1 MLKDEKERPGPD
13 CTSTVPV
20 KNRIFGTMIKQKT
33 IDEIMETA
41 RVEEVIEDFVNLKRR
56 GVNLIGLCPF
66 HNEKTPSFT
75 VSPSKGIY
83 KCFGCGEG
91 GDALKFVMEHEQL
104 SYPEGLRY
112 LAKKYGIE
120 IEETEVS
127 DEARAERQHQE
138 SLFLVNEFAKQFYQE
153 QMFETDR
160 GKSVALSYFKQRG
173 FREEVIKKFG
183 LGYAPA
189 GKDTFTLTAVQKGY
203 NADLLKQLGLT
214 SQYGRDFFRDRVMF
228 PIHNL
233 SGKVIGF
240 GGRILVKDVKAPKY
254 VNTPETEVYNKSKV
268 LYGAFHAKQA
278 IRKLDEC
285 ILVEGYTDVISL
297 HQADVKN
304 VVASSG
310 TSLTV
315 GQIGLIKR
323 YTENIK
329 ILYDGDK
336 AGVKAALRGLGL
348 VLEQGMNVKIV
359 LLPDGEDPDSYVQ
372 SVGTDA
378 FRNYIDHEA
387 KDFIMFQAGLLQEE
401 AAGDPVKQ
409 SKLIQEIV
417 ESISKIPDPIKR
429 SLYVRECA
437 NLMGVDEQLLVNEAN
452 KAVEARLRKQ
462 EQERQREAR
471 QRERARRL
479 EQEAP
484 SPSAPKSLPQG
495 PPPPGAGDEPPFP
508 TEEPGGITDLPFE
521 ELPPD
526 APPAAVREKPV
537 GDGFQ
542 ERDLVRILVTGGD
555 AQFDQEDG
563 LTVAE
568 YLIANVED
576 VLDEFDN
583 SLYQRVFQI
592 AMEALSEGKAVTP
605 KLFLHHIEDDVQ
617 QLAVTL
623 STSPYEY
630 SENWANK
637 WEIFLTTQKM
647 PDENFAKDSLSAM
660 KRFRLRKLNR
670 MIRQNADQLKAVM
683 ENGEGDYMVH
693 LKLDLKLKQ
702 LRNELAKELGTV
714 VF

>member
-1 MLKDEKERPGPD
+1 
-13 CTSTVPV
+13 
-20 KNRIFGTMIKQKT
+20 MIKQKT
-33 IDEIMETA
+33 IDDIMETA
-41 RVEEVIEDFVNLKRR
+41 RVEDVVGDFVNLKRR

-104 SYPEGLRY
+104 SYPEALRY

-120 IEETEVS
+120 VEETAVS

-138 SLFLVNEFAKQFYQE
+138 SLFLINGFAKAYYQE
-153 QMFETDR
+153 QLFETGR
-160 GKSVALSYFKQRG
+160 GKSVGLSYFRQRG
-173 FREEVIKKFG
+173 FREETIRHFG

-189 GKDTFTLTAVQKGY
+189 GKDIFTLTAVQKGY

-214 SQYGRDFFRDRVMF
+214 SKYGRDFFRDRVMF

-240 GGRILVKDVKAPKY
+240 GGRILAKDVKAPKY
-254 VNTPETEVYNKSKV
+254 VNTPETEIYNKSKV
-268 LYGAFHAKQA
+268 LYGAYFAKRA
-278 IRKLDEC
+278 IRQADEC
-285 ILVEGYTDVISL
+285 ILVEGYTDVIAL
-297 HQADVKN
+297 HQAKVEN

-310 TSLTV
+310 TSLTI

-348 VLEQGMNVKIV
+348 VLEQGLNVKIV
-359 LLPDGEDPDSYVQ
+359 LLPEGEDPDSYVQ
-372 SVGTDA
+372 KVGTEA
-378 FRNYIDHEA
+378 FRAFITQQA
-387 KDFIMFQAGLLQEE
+387 QDFIMFQASLLKEE

-409 SKLIQEIV
+409 TKLIQEIV
-417 ESISKIPDPIKR
+417 DSISKIPDPIKR

-437 NLMGVDEQLLVNEAN
+437 TLMGVQEELLINEAN
-452 KAVEARLRKQ
+452 KAVANRLRKQ
-462 EQERQREAR
+462 EQERMREAR
-471 QRERARRL
+471 RQERERQRG
-479 EQEAP
+479 QEKGRP
-484 SPSAPKSLPQG
+484 PQLPT
-495 PPPPGAGDEPPFP
+495 AADEPPLL
-508 TEEPGGITDLPFE
+508 TEEPAGIQDLEYE
-521 ELPPD
+521 ELPPKEQSES
-526 APPAAVREKPV
+526 ALSPKAV

-555 AQFDQEDG
+555 APFDQEDG
-563 LTVAE
+563 LSVAE

-583 SLYQRVFQI
+583 GLYQRAFQI
-592 AMEALSEGKAVTP
+592 AMEAISEGKAVSP
-605 KLFLHHIEDDVQ
+605 QLFLHHIEDDVQ
-617 QLAVTL
+617 QLAIDL
-623 STSPYEY
+623 SSSPYEY
-630 SENWANK
+630 SENWANR

-647 PDENFAKDSLSAM
+647 PDDNFVKDSVSAI

-670 MIRQNADQLKAVM
+670 MIKENAEQLKQVL
-683 ENGEGDYMVH
+683 ENGEGDYMLH
-693 LKLDLKLKQ
+693 LKLDQRLKAT
-702 LRNELAKELGTV
+702 RNELARELGTV

>member
-1 MLKDEKERPGPD
+1 
-13 CTSTVPV
+13 
-20 KNRIFGTMIKQKT
+20 MIKQKT
-33 IDEIMETA
+33 IDEIMETV
-41 RVEEVIEDFVNLKRR
+41 RVEDVVEDFVNLKRR

-66 HNEKTPSFT
+66 HNEKTPSFY

-120 IEETEVS
+120 VEETQVS

-153 QMFETDR
+153 QLLETDR
-160 GKSVALSYFKQRG
+160 GKSVGLSYFKRRG
-173 FREEVIKKFG
+173 FREEIIKKFG

-189 GKDTFTLTAVQKGY
+189 GKDLFTLTAVQKGY
-203 NADLLKQLGLT
+203 NSDLLKQLGLT

-240 GGRILVKDVKAPKY
+240 GGRILIKDVKAPKY
-254 VNTPETEVYNKSKV
+254 VNTPETEVYSKSKV
-268 LYGAFHAKQA
+268 LYGAFYAKQA
-278 IRKLDEC
+278 IRKQDEC

-297 HQADVKN
+297 HQAEVKN

-348 VLEQGMNVKIV
+348 ALEQGMNVKIV
-359 LLPDGEDPDSYVQ
+359 LLPEGEDPDSYVQ

-378 FRNYIDHEA
+378 FRNFIDQEA
-387 KDFIMFQAGLLQEE
+387 RDFIMFQASLLQEE

-409 SKLIQEIV
+409 SKLIKEIV

-437 NLMGVDEQLLVNEAN
+437 NLMGVEEQLLVNEAN
-452 KAVEARLRKQ
+452 KAVEARIRKQ
-462 EQERQREAR
+462 QQDREREAR
-471 QRERARRL
+471 QRERARR
-479 EQEAP
+479 QEAQP
-484 SPSAPKSLPQG
+484 PSLPG
-495 PPPPGAGDEPPFP
+495 APPPPTAGDEPPFP
-508 TEEPGGITDLPFE
+508 TEEPGGIEDLPFE
-521 ELPPD
+521 ELPPQK
-526 APPAAVREKPV
+526 ATGPAREKPV

-555 AQFDQEDG
+555 ASFDEEDG
-563 LTVAE
+563 ITVAE

-583 SLYQRVFQI
+583 NQYQRVFQI
-592 AMEALSEGKAVTP
+592 AMETLADGKAVTP

-617 QLAVTL
+617 QLAIDL

-647 PDENFAKDSLSAM
+647 PDENFAKDSISAM

-683 ENGEGDYMVH
+683 EKGEGDYMVH
-693 LKLDLKLKQ
+693 LKLDQKLKQ

>member
-1 MLKDEKERPGPD
+1 
-13 CTSTVPV
+13 
-20 KNRIFGTMIKQKT
+20 MIKQKT

-41 RVEEVIEDFVNLKRR
+41 KVEEVVEDFVSLKRR
-56 GVNLIGLCPF
+56 GVNYIGLCPF

-75 VSPSKGIY
+75 VSPAKGIY
-83 KCFGCGEG
+83 KCFGCGAG
-91 GDALKFVMEHEQL
+91 GDSLKFVMEHEQM

-112 LAKKYGIE
+112 LANKYGIE
-120 IEETEVS
+120 VEETEIS
-127 DEARAERQHQE
+127 DEAKAERQHQE
-138 SLFLVNEFAKQFYQE
+138 SLLLVNDFAKQFYQE
-153 QMFETDR
+153 QLLETDR
-160 GKSVALSYFKQRG
+160 GKSVGLSYFKKRG
-173 FREEVIKKFG
+173 FREETIKKFG

-189 GKDTFTLTAVQKGY
+189 GKDVFTLTAVQKGY

-233 SGKVIGF
+233 SGKTIGF
-240 GGRILVKDVKAPKY
+240 GGRILIKDVKAPKY
-254 VNTPETEVYNKSKV
+254 VNTPDTEVYNKSKV

-323 YTENIK
+323 YTENVK

-348 VLEQGMNVKIV
+348 VLEQGLNVKIV
-359 LLPDGEDPDSYVQ
+359 LLPEGEDPDSYVQ
-372 SVGTDA
+372 SVGTEA
-378 FRNYIDHEA
+378 FRNYLDQEA

-401 AAGDPVKQ
+401 AAGDPIKQ
-409 SKLIQEIV
+409 SKLIKEIV

-437 NLMGVDEQLLVNEAN
+437 SLMGVEEQLLINEAN
-452 KAVEARLRKQ
+452 KAVEAHIRKK
-462 EQERQREAR
+462 EQEKQREAR
-471 QRERARRL
+471 QRERKAKQQKGL
-479 EQEAP
+479 PPEP
-484 SPSAPKSLPQG
+484 KWSPGA
-495 PPPPGAGDEPPFP
+495 PPPPSGTDEPPFP
-508 TEEPGGITDLPFE
+508 FEEPGGITDLPFE
-521 ELPPD
+521 ELPPES
-526 APPAAVREKPV
+526 APPIPGTVEKQA

-542 ERDLVRILVTGGD
+542 ERDLVRILVTGCN
-555 AQFDQEDG
+555 AHFDKDDEV
-563 LTVAE
+563 TVAE

-583 SLYQRVFQI
+583 SLYQRIFQI
-592 AMEALSEGKAVTP
+592 AIDTLKEGKAVTP
-605 KLFLHHIEDDVQ
+605 KLFVHHIEDDVQ
-617 QLAVTL
+617 QLAIDL

-637 WEIFLTTQKM
+637 WDIFLTTQKM
-647 PDENFAKDSLSAM
+647 PDDNFAKDSISAI
-660 KRFRLRKLNR
+660 KRFRLRKLNK
-670 MIRQNADQLKAVM
+670 MIQQNADQLKEVLKK
-683 ENGEGDYMVH
+683 GEGDYMVH
-693 LKLDLKLKQ
+693 LKLDQKLKQ
-702 LRNELAKELGTV
+702 MRNELAKELGTV